1 MEHEHL
7 LQVEHVTKQFGT
19 GNTAVRALNDVSFSL
34 DAGVFAA
41 VTGESG
47 SGKTTLLN
55 VIGSLIKPDTGSIRV
70 DGYDITKKNDDA
82 LSVYR
87 RRKIG
92 FIFQNY
98 NLIPVLTVEENIVL
112 PMNLDSTVPDYNY
125 LGELLRLT
133 GLEEK
138 RRCFPHEL
146 SGGQQQ
152 RAAFIRA
159 LIHKPDLILADEP
172 TGNLDS
178 KNSREIINIL
188 KSSVERY
195 HQALLLITHDLTIAS
210 QADRVLRM
218 SDGTLTEVSPSGFA
232 GKEGKLAGTEPTGEA
247 G

>member
-1 MEHEHL
+1 MEQNEHAHL
-7 LQVEHVTKQFGT
+7 LEVSHLCKQFGS
-19 GNTAVRALNDVSFSL
+19 GNTAVQALNDVSLTL

-55 VIGSLIKPDTGSIRV
+55 VIGSLLVPDSGSILV
-70 DGYDITKKNDDA
+70 DGQEITKQKDA
-82 LSVYR
+82 ELAVYR

-98 NLIPVLTVEENIVL
+98 NLIPVLTIEENIVL
-112 PMNLDSTVPDYNY
+112 PMNLDDAEPDYDYMN
-125 LGELLRLT
+125 ELLRMT

-152 RAAFIRA
+152 RAAFVRA
-159 LIHKPDLILADEP
+159 LIHKPDIILADEP

-178 KNSREIINIL
+178 KNSSEIISIL
-188 KSSVERY
+188 KESVKTY
-195 HQALLLITHDLTIAS
+195 HQALLLITHDLSIAA
-210 QADRVLRM
+210 QAGRLFRM
-218 SDGTLTEVSPSGFA
+218 KDGVLTEENGVQES
-232 GKEGKLAGTEPTGEA
+232 
-247 G
+247 